1 MPIEAGKIRN
11 VAVVGHRGTGKTSLV
26 EALLFQ
32 AGKTNR
38 LGAIEAG
45 TTVSDWDEIEHQR
58 QMSLSASLCN
68 CEWQGRKINLIDT
81 PGDSGFQADTVA
93 ALRVVEGAL
102 VVISGVMGVE
112 VNTSRVW
119 ARAEELEL
127 SRVVFV
133 NMLDRERADF
143 FRSLAAVQEQLSD
156 RCVAIQLPIGS
167 EHELTGV
174 VDLLHNCA
182 YMDPSGGR
190 EGDPVAIPDNMAA
203 TVEEYRTKLLDAV
216 VETDETL
223 MERYLGGEE
232 IPAEDIAA
240 ALKNA
245 VTRD

>member
-32 AGKTNR
+32 A
-38 LGAIEAG
+38 EARRTG
-45 TTVSDWDEIEHQR
+45 
-58 QMSLSASLCN
+58 SARSRRGRRSPTGRRTSSGGRCRCRRRSAH

-102 VVISGVMGVE
+102 VVVSGVMGVE

-143 FRSLAAVQEQLSD
+143 YPRARLRCRSSSPTAAS
-156 RCVAIQLPIGS
+156 RSSCRSA
-167 EHELTGV
+167 
-174 VDLLHNCA
+174 
-182 YMDPSGGR
+182 PS
-190 EGDPVAIPDNMAA
+190 
-203 TVEEYRTKLLDAV
+203 
-216 VETDETL
+216 
-223 MERYLGGEE
+223 
-232 IPAEDIAA
+232 
-240 ALKNA
+240 
-245 VTRD
+245 TR